1 MTETPIKIEHKNKV
15 AVVTLNR
22 PDKKNAFD
30 LTMWQALEETVQK
43 LKEKL
48 PRAIVITGEGKDA
61 FTAGFDVNPAILE
74 NWEEHT
80 GLLMRKYE
88 GKPEFEESFFHI
100 D

>member
-1 MTETPIKIEHKNKV
+1 MRDRRKV
-15 AVVTLNR
+15 TNVLVVGVGGQGVIVASKL
-22 PDKKNAFD
+22 
-30 LTMWQALEETVQK
+30 LTHVV
-43 LKEKL
+43 LK
-48 PRAIVITGEGKDA
+48 
-61 FTAGFDVNPAILE
+61 AGFDVNPAILE